1 MVVYPTLFNVM
12 VHCCFV
18 YPIVCIHE
26 LCRIKPEQTGT
37 NRQQQQLVSFYINS
51 STFIPRL

>member
-18 YPIVCIHE
+18 YPILCIHE

-37 NRQQQQLVSFYINS
+37 NRQQKQLVSFYINS